1 MQNERVV
8 VKEKKRENKR
18 HERNDPGALL
28 GGGVLMTISAVESIH
43 HFTVSSILFHPV
55 VDAHLFLLF
64 FSLTMAELK
73 ARIFFHLFLLLLL
86 FLAVL
91 IELLVGP
98 GSW

>member
-1 MQNERVV
+1 MQNERL
-8 VKEKKRENKR
+8 VKEKTRENKR
-18 HERNDPGALL
+18 HERNEPGALL

-73 ARIFFHLFLLLLL
+73 ARIFFHLFLLLL